1 MPGAS
6 RAELRMQA
14 EPGIEPGPPWQ
25 GLRGKSP
32 VGRFNITGFWQ
43 SSRSQGVS
51 EFLCKRFGLQLTEM
65 RSPN

>member
-32 VGRFNITGFWQ
+32 VGRFNITGCFAK
-43 SSRSQGVS
+43 S
-51 EFLCKRFGLQLTEM
+51 LQPL
-65 RSPN
+65 R